1 MTRSFTKRYN
11 VNITKYSEEFKTL
24 GKLYEKDG
32 IYSKMDLSYDD
43 VTNLSELLR
52 RDKKRDIDYAVKDAQ
67 ILVNHLRAMEV
78 FNRGV
83 KSRGFHCLP
92 WVELL
97 SPMNE

>member
-1 MTRSFTKRYN
+1 MTRSFTKSYN

-32 IYSKMDLSYDD
+32 NYSKMDLSFDD
-43 VTNLSELLR
+43 VNNLSELLR

-83 KSRGFHCLP
+83 KRGGTIYRFL
-92 WVELL
+92 ERKDSLL
-97 SPMNE
+97 

>member
-1 MTRSFTKRYN
+1 
-11 VNITKYSEEFKTL
+11 
-24 GKLYEKDG
+24 
-32 IYSKMDLSYDD
+32 
-43 VTNLSELLR
+43 LR

-97 SPMNE
+97 SPMND